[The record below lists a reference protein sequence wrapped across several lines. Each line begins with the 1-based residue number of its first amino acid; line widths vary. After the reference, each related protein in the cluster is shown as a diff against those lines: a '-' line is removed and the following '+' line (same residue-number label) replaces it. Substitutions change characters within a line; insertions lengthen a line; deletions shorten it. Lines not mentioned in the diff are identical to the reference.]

1 MGYKRRRTTR
11 KPARRTRRRLATVRP
26 SRWMTRNNLVSIKR
40 KVTLPDVSFNIWQ
53 SQAYA
58 PLLSQLP
65 SYTEFTNLFE
75 QYRINAVKFDFIP
88 KSTSF
93 EANTSAAVATMPRLY
108 TIIDKDGNAQTSSEV
123 AMQQYGNSRLIR
135 DPSKPF
141 SIYIKRPCV
150 QFGTANTITIVGG
163 APKPSPWLD
172 CDNFSVQHWGCA
184 IGGIMPTG
192 TGSVSFSVVATYYM
206 QFKNVV

>member
-1 MGYKRRRTTR
+1 MPKRTRSSRSRRSTRRRTAPVRTW
-11 KPARRTRRRLATVRP
+11 RRSIVAANIVTV
-26 SRWMTRNNLVSIKR
+26 KR
-40 KVTLPDVSFNIWQ
+40 KVTLADVTFNIWQ

-65 SYTEFTNLFE
+65 NYTEFTNLFE
-75 QYRINAVKFDFIP
+75 QYRINGIKLDFIP

-93 EANTSAAVATMPRLY
+93 EANTSASVAIMPRLY
-108 TIIDKDGNAQTSSEV
+108 TIIDKDGNAQTSSET
-123 AMQQYGNSRLIR
+123 AMQQYGNARLIR

-141 SIYIKRPCV
+141 SIYIKKPCV

-163 APKPSPWLD
+163 APKASPWLD
-172 CDNFSVQHWGCA
+172 CDNFNVQHWGCA

-206 QFKNVV
+206 QFKHVV